1 MNRKERRADRARRAK
16 LETAKLRAMSI
27 SDKGIPYTIRTLDG
41 QPFWDAAAI
50 FLIFTSAEGGKSQL
64 VGTAFYTTRFGH
76 FLTAKHVLMELHTKQ
91 KNGFMIHML
100 DDDASAIVRKITQS
114 SPHPSADIAL
124 GALDHPPGYIL
135 NAVPRLTTECPKV
148 GEQIVTVAFER
159 KTGTFTPKGE
169 LLIAPTY
176 FSGEFEEPHPQGR
189 DPIMLPFPCYRTS
202 ISIPAGASGGPVFDS
217 KGRVFGINCTG
228 FDGTEVSYLA
238 RVEEA
243 LTLTA
248 AGMRFGP
255 DDVPTDRTL
264 LEFVQ
269 TRHVVFVPEIST
281 R

>member
-1 MNRKERRADRARRAK
+1 MNRKERRADRAKRGK
-16 LETAKLRAMSI
+16 LEAAKLRAMNI

-50 FLIFTSAEGGKSQL
+50 FPIFTSAEGGKSQL
-64 VGTAFYTTRFGH
+64 VGTAFYITRFGH

-100 DDDASAIVRKITQS
+100 DDDTSAIVRKITQF
-114 SPHPSADIAL
+114 SPHLSADIAL

-135 NAVPRLTTECPKV
+135 NPVPRLTTECPKV
-148 GEQIVTVAFER
+148 GEKIITVAFER
-159 KTGTFTPKGE
+159 RTGTYTPKGE

-176 FSGEFEEPHPQGR
+176 FSGEFEEVHPQGR
-189 DPIMLPFPCYRTS
+189 DAVMLPFPCYRS
-202 ISIPAGASGGPVFDS
+202 RISIPAGASGGPVFDS
-217 KGRVFGINCTG
+217 KGRVFGVNCTG
-228 FDGTEVSYLA
+228 YDGTDVSYLA

-248 AGMRFGP
+248 AEMKFGP
-255 DDVPTDRTL
+255 NHVPTDSTL
-264 LEFVQ
+264 LELAQ

-281 R
+281 P